1 MPKQIIDYNNTLI
14 YRIVCKDLTITDCYV
29 GHTTNMIK
37 RRQQHKA
44 DCKNINLKLYKF
56 IRENGDWNNWEMIKI
71 EDYPCKDRNE
81 ATKRERYWKEYY
93 NATLNTNIPSRTKKE
108 YCFDNKDEVKERVV
122 KFQQYYKTILQDCK
136 KQCPCGL
143 SFFKGFSNTEDIGE
157 CYLKKHYGSKRHQNY
172 IELIEKQKPD
182 NELHLNSLS
191 KKQLVDICKN
201 NKIYGMTN
209 SKKADIILEI
219 LKYNIKI

>member
-1 MPKQIIDYNNTLI
+1 MSLNDVEIDDSDSVRNKLLNDKYNKEAEERKMKNKLIREQYPKFLYYKCKKCEEYKHYTNYKPMFKDSNDEVNYIYNKIDGFLLD
-14 YRIVCKDLTITDCYV
+14 KDDNKVYYVKSDLCNDCY
-29 GHTTNMIK
+29 
-37 RRQQHKA
+37 
-44 DCKNINLKLYKF
+44 NIQ
-56 IRENGDWNNWEMIKI
+56 
-71 EDYPCKDRNE
+71 
-81 ATKRERYWKEYY
+81 
-93 NATLNTNIPSRTKKE
+93 
-108 YCFDNKDEVKERVV
+108 KERVV

-172 IELIEKQKPD
+172 IELIENQKTD